1 MSLRAID
8 AAMPTYQEWGMNVEA
23 VDRLMMGHCIGL
35 STASGKAGEYP
46 YAAVV
51 CRDGMI
57 VAQSINMV
65 THDGDVTRHSEVVA
79 ISQAQKALGTVSL
92 EDCEIYTN
100 AEPCALCSYAIR
112 ETRIRRVVFGLSSP
126 HMGGVSKWNILVD
139 TDICSAMPEV
149 FAPPPEVIS
158 GYMAEEAEQALIE
171 WNPLIAGI
179 IRRRGLFGTA
189 PRVLKITQP
198 TGLRGRVLR
207 FLRRNVFD
215 YFGRR

>member
-1 MSLRAID
+1 
-8 AAMPTYQEWGMNVEA
+8 MNVEA
-23 VDRLMMGHCIGL
+23 VDRLMMGRCIGL
-35 STASGKAGEYP
+35 SKASGKAGEYP

-51 CRDGMI
+51 CRDGTI

-65 THDGDVTRHSEVVA
+65 THDGDVTRHSELVA

-158 GYMAEEAEQALIE
+158 GYMAKEAEQALIE

-198 TGLRGRVLR
+198 PSLRGRVLR
-207 FLRRNVFD
+207 CLRRNLFD